1 MSHWAVFMMFS
12 GSDPGKREGPTRSSN
27 DYEGVFVVVFLA
39 AFFFA
44 TFFLVAAFFGAA
56 AFLAAFFFATFF
68 LVTVFAGA
76 DFADAAFFLATDSS
90 SKKSK
95 TSCRRIDSSE
105 AADA

>member
-1 MSHWAVFMMFS
+1 MMFS

-27 DYEGVFVVVFLA
+27 DYEGVFVMV
-39 AFFFA
+39 
-44 TFFLVAAFFGAA
+44 
-56 AFLAAFFFATFF
+56 FLAAFFFATFF